1 MLAIEIG
8 IVIFA
13 LILVVIFALICNPP
27 TQLISKFDRKH
38 DTTKKG

>member
-13 LILVVIFALICNPP
+13 VFMVVVFAFVLNPP
-27 TQLISKFDRKH
+27 TQLIDKMG
-38 DTTKKG
+38 KKNKK